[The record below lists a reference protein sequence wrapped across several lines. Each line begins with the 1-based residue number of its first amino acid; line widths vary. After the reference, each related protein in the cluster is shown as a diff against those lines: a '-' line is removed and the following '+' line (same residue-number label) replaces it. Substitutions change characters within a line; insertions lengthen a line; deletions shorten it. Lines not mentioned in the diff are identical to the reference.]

1 MAKGQKKSPKEI
13 QKAKKKK
20 LERLYEKKPIVE
32 FIVAILSI
40 PSIILLLLLN
50 LKALTN
56 NSSAKITPTPSMANT
71 VTESSPNFFTRPVTR
86 EAKPTVAPDAT
97 QAPCTRGLGPVSIS
111 SPNEGDVVTTNPVN
125 VSISYDDSKYCSAVW
140 SYSVNGSSWSDYNNN
155 SVALYNLSNGSV
167 AFQLRVKSLTNS
179 DSAILTRNFTYE
191 GQSTTPISASGSG
204 ATH

>member
-1 MAKGQKKSPKEI
+1 MAKSEKKSQKEI

-32 FIVAILSI
+32 FIVAILSV

-56 NSSAKITPTPSMANT
+56 SSGAKITPTPSMANT
-71 VTESSPNFFTRPVTR
+71 VTGSSPNFFARPVIR
-86 EAKPTVAPDAT
+86 EAKPTLAPDAT
-97 QAPCTRGLGPVSIS
+97 QAPCTQGLGPVSIS
-111 SPNEGDVVTTNPVN
+111 SPNEGDVVMTNPVN
-125 VSISYDDSKYCSAVW
+125 VSIFYDDSKYCSAVW
-140 SYSVNGSSWSDYNNN
+140 SYSVNGSSWSDYDNN
-155 SVALYNLSNGSV
+155 SFALYNLPNGPI
-167 AFQLRVKSLTNS
+167 AFQLRVKSLTNL
-179 DSAILTRNFTYE
+179 DSTTLTRNFTYE